1 MPDGERVRGHS
12 VGSVPETN
20 RVRFDEQGL
29 VPAVVQDSATGQVR
43 MLGYMNREALERTL
57 ATRRLHF
64 WSRSRQELWMK
75 GETSGN
81 IHEVS
86 EVRVDCD
93 GDTLLVR
100 VQPQGPTCHEGT
112 VTCFDNVLLLN
123 TCETVPAGS
132 EVVDEV
138 GRVIADRHQRPVEG
152 SYTTYLFEQGIDKIG
167 KKIGEESAEVIIAAK
182 NGEPAALAGEASD
195 LIYHLLVLLEA
206 SGVPTSEVWNV
217 LQNRR
222 GRPRPDHSS

>member
-1 MPDGERVRGHS
+1 MD
-12 VGSVPETN
+12 
-20 RVRFDEQGL
+20 RVRFDEHGL
-29 VPAVVQDSATGQVR
+29 VPAVVQDSTTGQVR
-43 MLGYMNREALERTL
+43 MLGYMNREALDRTL
-57 ATRRLHF
+57 TTRRLHF
-64 WSRSRQELWMK
+64 WSRRRQELWMK

-81 IHEVS
+81 IHEVT
-86 EVRVDCD
+86 EIRVDCD

-100 VQPQGPTCHEGT
+100 VQPDGPTCHQGT
-112 VTCFDNVLLLN
+112 TTCFDNVLLLEA
-123 TCETVPAGS
+123 TETKPAGS

-138 GRVIADRHQRPVEG
+138 GRVIADRHRNPVDG

-182 NGEPAALAGEASD
+182 NGEPTALAGEASD

-206 SGVPTSEVWNV
+206 SGVPTSEVWSV
-217 LQNRR
+217 LQGRR

>member
-1 MPDGERVRGHS
+1 MHVRGQG
-12 VGSVPETN
+12 VGSFPEIDQ
-20 RVRFDEQGL
+20 VRFDEQGL
-29 VPAVVQDSATGQVR
+29 IPAIVQDSTTSQVR

-64 WSRSRQELWMK
+64 WSRSRRKLWMK

-81 IHEVS
+81 IHDVT
-86 EVRVDCD
+86 EVRLDCD
-93 GDTLLVR
+93 SDTLLVR
-100 VQPQGPTCHEGT
+100 VQPLGPTCHQGT
-112 VTCFDNVLLLN
+112 DTCFDRVRLLAAG
-123 TCETVPAGS
+123 ETSSAGS
-132 EVVDEV
+132 EVVDEI
-138 GRVIADRHQRPVEG
+138 GRVIADRHRRPVEG

-182 NGEPAALAGEASD
+182 NSEPAALAGEASD

-206 SGVPTSEVWNV
+206 SGVPTSEVWSV
-217 LQNRR
+217 LQGRR

>member
-1 MPDGERVRGHS
+1 MPDGKRVRGHS
-12 VGSVPETN
+12 VGSFPEMD
-20 RVRFDEQGL
+20 RVRFDEHGL
-29 VPAVVQDSATGQVR
+29 VPAVVQDSATGRVR
-43 MLGYMNREALERTL
+43 MLGYMNREALDHTL
-57 ATRRLHF
+57 TTRRLHF

-81 IHEVS
+81 IHEVT

-100 VQPQGPTCHEGT
+100 VTPLGPTCHQGT
-112 VTCFDNVLLLN
+112 DTCFDTVLLMD
-123 TCETVPAGS
+123 TREKKPVGS
-132 EVVDEV
+132 RVVDEV
-138 GRVIADRHQRPVEG
+138 GQVIADRHRRPVEG

-206 SGVPTSEVWNV
+206 SGVPASEVWSV
-217 LQNRR
+217 LQGRR

>member
-1 MPDGERVRGHS
+1 MHVRGQG
-12 VGSVPETN
+12 VGSFPEIDQ
-20 RVRFDEQGL
+20 VRFDEQGL
-29 VPAVVQDSATGQVR
+29 VPAVVQDSTTSQVR

-64 WSRSRQELWMK
+64 WSRSRRELWMK

-81 IHEVS
+81 IHDVT
-86 EVRVDCD
+86 EVRLDCD

-100 VQPQGPTCHEGT
+100 VQPLGPTCHQGT
-112 VTCFDNVLLLN
+112 DTCFDSVRLLAAR
-123 TCETVPAGS
+123 ETSSAGS
-132 EVVDEV
+132 EVVDEI
-138 GRVIADRHQRPVEG
+138 GRVIADRHRRPVEG

-182 NGEPAALAGEASD
+182 NSEPAALAGEASD

-206 SGVPTSEVWNV
+206 SGVPTSEVWSV
-217 LQNRR
+217 LQGRR

>member
-1 MPDGERVRGHS
+1 MPDGKHVRGHS
-12 VGSVPETN
+12 VGSFPEMD
-20 RVRFDEQGL
+20 RVRFDERGL

-43 MLGYMNREALERTL
+43 MLGYMNREALDRTL
-57 ATRRLHF
+57 NTRRLHF

-81 IHEVS
+81 IHEVT
-86 EVRVDCD
+86 EIHVDCD

-100 VQPQGPTCHEGT
+100 VHPLGPTCHQGT
-112 VTCFDNVLLLN
+112 ATCFGDAHLLD
-123 TCETVPAGS
+123 TSEAKPVGS

-138 GRVIADRHQRPVEG
+138 GRVIAERHRKPVEG
-152 SYTTYLFEQGIDKIG
+152 SYTSYLFEQGIDKIG

-206 SGVPTSEVWNV
+206 SGVPASEVWGV
-217 LQNRR
+217 LQERR
-222 GRPRPDHSS
+222 GRPRPDQSS